1 MRVLWLQR
9 KVNVVG
15 VGVGVNRGMA
25 EGKKAFG
32 QVVGKKVMSTRVNF
46 FSGVWS
52 GACPRTSMYLTYD
65 TLLYQLTVLL
75 CTVSTV

>member
-25 EGKKAFG
+25 EGKRRSVRSLSG
-32 QVVGKKVMSTRVNF
+32 TVGKKVMNIKLFLGSWEWCVP
-46 FSGVWS
+46 SH
-52 GACPRTSMYLTYD
+52 
-65 TLLYQLTVLL
+65 
-75 CTVSTV
+75 